1 MEDAQMTSRLLD
13 ELANGNGNS
22 FWAASESTDTGVHPF
37 AHGLDVHAGTAVETL
52 PDSFESQAGHLCMF
66 IKPQIALQSD
76 ADDKSTIILTAFRAQ
91 LKVYSVIDTRIP
103 DDPVNAQV
111 LHQTFAVLDGL
122 QAFYPREQNRVV
134 GGGLIFVPLETL
146 VDLRVEPWGFDRV
159 VPRTAAALRYDKF
172 NQLRIGSKGTASGIM
187 GPGTS
192 ESHLQSGTDRI
203 AVECEKFSVSANPD
217 HFAAIYNVVTDLLLY
232 SDPLQKM
239 KSKQLEEIVF
249 TRDFSDLTHAID
261 VVKSLQSRLRAI
273 SNLGQEYQ
281 VHLDQL
287 DEEGRLE
294 LFHGRAEFVR
304 LSNELNLVV
313 QAITR
318 AQVFNGASAAGT
330 TAGIQFEARAFE
342 LVWHMLDKSDIPFA
356 KFSVDGLE
364 FSWTSK
370 QDSSISN
377 RLVIKDLKALNSSPD
392 HIFTEI
398 IAKSEEVADHE
409 LATAD
414 IFAAILWNSLPPVG
428 GISIVEQF
436 EVHLHPIRLQLEHRV
451 GRQILDYVF
460 SQRRKLADDEP
471 ATEKKPPT
479 KVSRPIPTP
488 LASSAGSF
496 MRSTDSLSFHKNNSR
511 LTLSSDIAS
520 RSTLDVPST
529 TSSFSALRRVNSSTT
544 ELMEEGLEEGLD
556 ADEMRLRAALF
567 RTFILV
573 EFTSTVLSLSYR
585 VSPII
590 AILRNCAHFASS
602 FSRIKVITVVYRI
615 FTILRIGL
623 QAFSIVERLGRFWTC
638 LTSSRRVSKL
648 SGERFD
654 VVNSHHS
661 HFRCHQVGLVS
672 EDCSPWTASF
682 DSTSQTSHASSTG
695 KGEEVAHGLHQ
706 ESLQHR
712 EGSATEQIGST
723 NPKSPSPHSSRLKL
737 IPASQYRSSFTL
749 FFLR

>member
-1 MEDAQMTSRLLD
+1 MQTPLKSKDGPKSEVLLRIAAVQRIIHRLLQIQAGAESVPESPNKTRTPEDQSDDQHLPHITSELYQEAGDWDNRYVIHNPTIQISNATRDVLLKYYYASRDRRGFVYHLSASAIKFIRDLTKRHAREDPLSAGSRQKRGGAKFESKKTSTMEDAQMTSRLLD

-22 FWAASESTDTGVHPF
+22 FWAASESKESGVDPF
-37 AHGLDVHAGTAVETL
+37 GHGLDVHADTVVETL

-232 SDPLQKM
+232 SDPLQKL

-261 VVKSLQSRLRAI
+261 IVKSLQSRLRAI
-273 SNLGQEYQ
+273 SDLGQEYQ

-318 AQVFNGASAAGT
+318 AQVFNGASTAGT

-356 KFSVDGLE
+356 KFSVDGVE

-392 HIFTEI
+392 HVFTEI

-409 LATAD
+409 LARAD
-414 IFAAILWNSLPPVG
+414 VFAAILWNSLPPVG

-451 GRQILDYVF
+451 GRQILDYIF
-460 SQRRKLADDEP
+460 AQRRKLADDEP
-471 ATEKKPPT
+471 TAERKHPT
-479 KVSRPIPTP
+479 KVSRPNPTP
-488 LASSAGSF
+488 LSSSVNSF
-496 MRSTDSLSFHKNNSR
+496 MHSTDSLSIHKNTSR

-529 TSSFSALRRVNSSTT
+529 ASFSALRRVNSSTT
-544 ELMEEGLEEGLD
+544 ELLEEGLEEGLD
-556 ADEMRLRAALF
+556 GDEMRLRAALF

-585 VSPII
+585 VSLDLHTCKYH
-590 AILRNCAHFASS
+590 AD
-602 FSRIKVITVVYRI
+602 TI
-615 FTILRIGL
+615 FI
-623 QAFSIVERLGRFWTC
+623 
-638 LTSSRRVSKL
+638 
-648 SGERFD
+648 
-654 VVNSHHS
+654 
-661 HFRCHQVGLVS
+661 
-672 EDCSPWTASF
+672 
-682 DSTSQTSHASSTG
+682 
-695 KGEEVAHGLHQ
+695 
-706 ESLQHR
+706 
-712 EGSATEQIGST
+712 
-723 NPKSPSPHSSRLKL
+723 
-737 IPASQYRSSFTL
+737 
-749 FFLR
+749 